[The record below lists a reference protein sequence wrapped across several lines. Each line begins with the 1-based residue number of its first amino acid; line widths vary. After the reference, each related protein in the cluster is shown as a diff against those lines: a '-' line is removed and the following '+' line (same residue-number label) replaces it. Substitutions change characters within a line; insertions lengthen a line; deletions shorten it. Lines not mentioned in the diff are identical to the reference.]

1 MKVTGLNTF
10 NFFLVITVT
19 GMAPP
24 ALTNFCHLRIS
35 LRGSAD
41 VIVMPDLDDVAIR
54 VVKIFGAFCQ
64 TLSAKRPLTSCDEIH
79 ILCKQSSCQR

>member
-24 ALTNFCHLRIS
+24 ALTNELPFKNQFKRVGQ
-35 LRGSAD
+35 RYRSAES
-41 VIVMPDLDDVAIR
+41 R
-54 VVKIFGAFCQ
+54 
-64 TLSAKRPLTSCDEIH
+64 
-79 ILCKQSSCQR
+79 